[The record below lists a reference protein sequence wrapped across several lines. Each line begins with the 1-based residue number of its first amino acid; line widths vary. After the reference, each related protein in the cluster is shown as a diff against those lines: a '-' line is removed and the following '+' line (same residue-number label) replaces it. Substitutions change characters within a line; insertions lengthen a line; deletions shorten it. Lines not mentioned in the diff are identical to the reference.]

1 MASSSRT
8 PSGSRPTEFTAR
20 QADDFSALRRLL
32 LALRTSPALID
43 SGTGWKIFLRP
54 QEVSQ
59 VLPDAI
65 RLRAQQDNRLL
76 ASMIPIT
83 QEAWRCRLSNL
94 PVNLVTYCPPFW
106 GRPFEKRFLVPWE
119 MLQSLNQTLNI
130 VCL

>member
-1 MASSSRT
+1 MFVSLNDSHGKFLSYAIR
-8 PSGSRPTEFTAR
+8 SRPTEFTAR

-32 LALRTSPALID
+32 LAPEQVQLDRLR
-43 SGTGWKIFLRP
+43 TGWKKFFLRP

-83 QEAWRCRLSNL
+83 QEALRCRLSNL
-94 PVNLVTYCPPFW
+94 P
-106 GRPFEKRFLVPWE
+106 
-119 MLQSLNQTLNI
+119 S
-130 VCL
+130 